1 MNAHTDD
8 ELQGRARRARRPLRN
23 RRPALRTVSRIPART
38 LRQLPTR
45 WKWAF
50 AAAILAL
57 TLGPLLLTSLR
68 AESHTASVKAF
79 PVSSPGTPKTRQP
92 QRILRALL
100 AQEAVEKEV
109 SSVVGP
115 GHYRIE
121 DVVVRR
127 GKPRRPMNFD
137 LRATADTPARAR
149 DFANALRV
157 AVFNASNRR
166 SERLGAI
173 ALMTLSRELSRLI
186 DLRRARSPVTPTQRR
201 LEQEIEE
208 LERNI
213 KAPKATF
220 VFGPLAKAPEPRGFV
235 DRVVDVLPGPFPA
248 KPDPMWAAAAGFV
261 LGLSLCLAVLMI
273 RRPQPRRSE
282 AL

>member
-1 MNAHTDD
+1 V
-8 ELQGRARRARRPLRN
+8 EILRD
-23 RRPALRTVSRIPART
+23 LPAR
-38 LRQLPTR
+38 
-45 WKWAF
+45 WKRAF

-57 TLGPLLLTSLR
+57 TLGPMLLASQR
-68 AESHTASVKAF
+68 AESYTASVKAF
-79 PVSSPGTPKTRQP
+79 PVSSPGMPRTRQP
-92 QRILRALL
+92 QRVLRALL

-109 SSVVGP
+109 STVVGP
-115 GHYRIE
+115 GDYRIK

-137 LRATADTPARAR
+137 MQATADTPARAR

-166 SERLGAI
+166 IERRATT
-173 ALMTLSRELSRLI
+173 ALLTLSRELSRLV
-186 DLRRARSPVTPTQRR
+186 DLRRARSPGTPTQRR
-201 LEQEIEE
+201 LEREIEE
-208 LERNI
+208 LEEAI

-235 DRVVDVLPGPFPA
+235 DRVVDILPGPFPA
-248 KPDPMWAAAAGFV
+248 KPDPMWTAAAGFV
-261 LGLSLCLAVLMI
+261 LGLSLCLTVLML
-273 RRPQPRRSE
+273 RRPRPRRSE

>member
-1 MNAHTDD
+1 VR
-8 ELQGRARRARRPLRN
+8 GLRD
-23 RRPALRTVSRIPART
+23 LPAR
-38 LRQLPTR
+38 
-45 WKWAF
+45 WKRAF

-79 PVSSPGTPKTRQP
+79 PVSSLGTPKTRQP

-100 AQEAVEKEV
+100 AQEEVEKEV
-109 SSVVGP
+109 ASVVGP
-115 GHYRIE
+115 GHYRIQ

-127 GKPRRPMNFD
+127 GKPRRPVKFD
-137 LRATADTPARAR
+137 MQATADTPARAR

-166 SERLGAI
+166 SERLGTT
-173 ALMTLSRELSRLI
+173 ALLMLSRELSRLI
-186 DLRRARSPVTPTQRR
+186 DLRRARSPATPTQRR
-201 LEQEIEE
+201 LEREIAE
-208 LERNI
+208 LERDI

-261 LGLSLCLAVLMI
+261 LGLSLCLTVLML
-273 RRPQPRRSE
+273 RRPGPRRSE